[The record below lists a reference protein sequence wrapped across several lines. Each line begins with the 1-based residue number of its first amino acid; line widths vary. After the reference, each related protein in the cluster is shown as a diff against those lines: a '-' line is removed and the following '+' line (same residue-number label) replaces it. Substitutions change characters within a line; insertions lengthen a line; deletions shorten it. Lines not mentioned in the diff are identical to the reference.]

1 MSIRLRMSLLYT
13 AILLLTL
20 AVFSSALYVAQAQYS
35 LNIIRQD
42 LAESARKMEVAWT
55 RFHREWPPPPP
66 PQASQE
72 LGQYSAEAE
81 QAVRVTVRGAASLD
95 VVSML
100 DAEGEPL
107 PRPEDVPQRE
117 VEAFSISDEGLAQIH
132 NGQSWLTIDEG
143 TDARWLTLNR
153 PVMWNESIIGILQV
167 SRPLADRDRSMR
179 SLRTTL
185 IAGTAAATIVAFG
198 AGWFLSGT
206 TLRPIQ
212 RITETAQQIGEARDL
227 SSRVEHSGPNDEVGR
242 LAKTFNSMLE
252 RLESA
257 YQQIAHALQ
266 VQQDF
271 VADVSHE
278 LRTPLTTIRGN
289 LVLLQRDPPLPE
301 EEQADVLED
310 LSQESERLS
319 RLVNDLLTLAR
330 ADAGRELL
338 VGPTAIKPIVDE
350 IRRHATVLA
359 PTREIDI
366 ANPGELAVVANADAL
381 KQTLLI
387 LVDNAIKHGRGP
399 IRLTLDEADRQV
411 AIRVQDSGPGMP
423 PELQGRIFDRFYRAD
438 TARATPG
445 FGLGLAIART
455 LTETQHGTIEV
466 ESTLGQGSAF
476 TVRLPAA
483 S

>member
-20 AVFSSALYVAQAQYS
+20 AVFSGALYIAQARHS
-35 LNIIRQD
+35 LNIVEQD

-55 RFHREWPPPPP
+55 RFHREWPPPSPP
-66 PQASQE
+66 E
-72 LGQYSAEAE
+72 DLDEYSAGAE
-81 QAVRVTVRGAASLD
+81 QALRVTVRGAASLD

-100 DAEGEPL
+100 DEEGNPL
-107 PRPEDVPQRE
+107 PRSSNATDQDVG
-117 VEAFSISDEGLAQIH
+117 AFGISEEGLAEIH
-132 NGQSWLTIDEG
+132 NGRSWMTINEG
-143 TDARWLTLNR
+143 ADARWLTLNR
-153 PVMWNESIIGILQV
+153 PVIWNESIIGILQV

-185 IAGTAAATIVAFG
+185 ISGTAAATLVAFG

-227 SSRVEHSGPNDEVGR
+227 SSRVEHAGPNDEVGR
-242 LAKTFNSMLE
+242 LATTFNSMLE
-252 RLESA
+252 RLDTA
-257 YQQIAHALQ
+257 YQQIAHALK

-289 LVLLQRDPPLPE
+289 LALLQRDPPPPGD
-301 EEQADVLED
+301 EQADILED
-310 LSQESERLS
+310 LSQESDRMS

-330 ADAGRELL
+330 ADAGRLL
-338 VGPTAIKPIVDE
+338 PVAPTPLKPVADE
-350 IRRHATVLA
+350 VVRQAGVLA
-359 PTREIDI
+359 PEREITI
-366 ANPGELAVVANADAL
+366 ADPGRLMALANADAL

-399 IRLTLDEADRQV
+399 IAVTFDGADHQV
-411 AIRVQDSGPGMP
+411 AIRVSDAGPGMP
-423 PELQGRIFDRFYRAD
+423 PELQARVFDRFYRAD
-438 TARATPG
+438 TARSTPG
-445 FGLGLAIART
+445 FGLGLSIART
-455 LTETQHGTIEV
+455 LTEAQSGTIHV
-466 ESTLGQGSAF
+466 ESEPGQGSVF